1 MIFERIKLIIKC
13 IFGIVFSWEPLNVY
27 FFTNEE
33 LENFK
38 LDKYIEEVK
47 KIYENKENIKVEED
61 INIYV
66 DGDLVK

>member
-13 IFGIVFSWEPLNVY
+13 IFTIIFSWDTLNVY

-47 KIYENKENIKVEED
+47 NIYENKKDIKVEED

-66 DGDLVK
+66 DGEIV

>member
-1 MIFERIKLIIKC
+1 MILERIKLIIKC
-13 IFGIVFSWEPLNVY
+13 IFGIIFSWETLNVY

-38 LDKYIEEVK
+38 LDEYIEEVS

-66 DGDLVK
+66 DGEIV

>member
-1 MIFERIKLIIKC
+1 MILERIKLIIKC
-13 IFGIVFSWEPLNVY
+13 IFGIIFSWETLNVY

-38 LDKYIEEVK
+38 LDEYIEEVR
-47 KIYENKENIKVEED
+47 KIYENKEDIKVEED

-66 DGDLVK
+66 DGEIV

>member
-13 IFGIVFSWEPLNVY
+13 IFTIIFSWDTLNVY

-47 KIYENKENIKVEED
+47 NIYENKEDIKVEED

-66 DGDLVK
+66 DGEIV